1 MARGATDVTR
11 RIVTVRNSHGHA
23 LHCMLEEP
31 VGGAAG
37 ARFAA
42 VLLCPGIKTRTGPH
56 RLYRKLAQSFLA
68 RGIPVMRVD
77 FHGLGD
83 SEGELPETRLDEMY
97 DQVQMGRHVDDLKAA
112 LDWLEAE
119 CRIQRYIVGGLCGA
133 AITALVASH
142 KDPRIAG
149 LYAIGLPVA
158 LGASK
163 VSVAHMTHGELLSE
177 RVSYLRKLFRP
188 GSWLRLLML
197 RSNYRLIWR
206 MMTAALR
213 SDAGR
218 QRMTARLADVPPPA
232 SPPSAD
238 LNPSFP
244 PAFFGLLISGRP
256 ALLIFGERDRLRVH
270 YAEKFVAPWIHAL
283 EPYKAQISLEVI
295 PDANHILGEPKAV
308 ADACR
313 ATAAWLDANF
323 LAGNAAAMA
332 RGMTRLGA
340 VASRIRVPAA
350 ARSA

>member
-1 MARGATDVTR
+1 MARAAADVTR
-11 RIVTVRNSHGHA
+11 RIVTVRNLHGHA
-23 LHCMLEEP
+23 LHCILDEP
-31 VGGAAG
+31 ASGAGGAKL
-37 ARFAA
+37 AA

-68 RGIPVMRVD
+68 RGIPVLRVD

-83 SEGELPETRLDEMY
+83 SEGELPETRLDQMY
-97 DQVQMGRHVDDLKAA
+97 DQVQFGRHVGDLNAA

-119 CRIQRYIVGGLCGA
+119 CGIQRCIVGGLCGA
-133 AITALVASH
+133 AITALVASQ

-158 LGASK
+158 LEASK
-163 VSVAHMTHGELLSE
+163 AGVEHMTRGELLTE

-188 GSWLRLLML
+188 GSWMRLLML
-197 RSNYRLIWR
+197 QSDYRLIWR
-206 MMTAALR
+206 MMTSALR

-218 QRMTARLADVPPPA
+218 QRMTAQLADVPPPA
-232 SPPSAD
+232 SPPPAD
-238 LNPSFP
+238 PNPAFP

-256 ALLIFGERDRLRVH
+256 ALLIFGERDRLRFQ
-270 YAEKFVAPWIHAL
+270 YAEKFADPWIHAL

-295 PDANHILGEPKAV
+295 PNANHILGEPKAV

-323 LAGNAAAMA
+323 LAGNATAMA
-332 RGMTRLGA
+332 RGVTRLGA
-340 VASRIRVPAA
+340 AASRIRVAPAA
-350 ARSA
+350 